1 MQTNRT
7 VNGSLTFLAE
17 SAESAKGRSM
27 QTFFGVM
34 VSWCHGVMMGFHSM
48 QIHEN
53 GVMVS

>member
-1 MQTNRT
+1 
-7 VNGSLTFLAE
+7 
-17 SAESAKGRSM
+17 M

-53 GVMVS
+53 GVMVA